1 MGETSQPTS
10 ARLRV
15 STEGAV
21 VCFSGRRCSLCVID
35 HIVDRRRELLYAGA
49 GDNDGVASAMSFLGD
64 AEELA
69 AIVLA
74 EFHVEVLA
82 FDLQLPGLYEVIHF
96 GKTAEFTMV
105 RPQKGSRFLGKKAPC
120 EYLVDRC

>member
-15 STEGAV
+15 STDGAV
-21 VCFSGRRCSLCVID
+21 VCFLSRRGSLCVID
-35 HIVDRRRELLYAGA
+35 HVIDRRRELLHAGA
-49 GDNDGVASAMSFLGD
+49 GDYDGVASAMSFLGN
-64 AEELA
+64 AEEFA

-96 GKTAEFTMV
+96 GKNGGV
-105 RPQKGSRFLGKKAPC
+105 YDG
-120 EYLVDRC
+120 